1 MFRFI
6 AGIIILIIGKT
17 IGTGMEMKNLQP
29 DSSNN
34 ITTNLILMVGLP
46 LALSADEFSKDYK
59 HYLEGHTALFKS
71 TPLLSLN
78 LKIPVNEHL
87 NTSYSFDYFTS
98 YFNDNFSQATLSHG
112 RPATRWISENFEV
125 TSYPFLGGID
135 YFPGEM
141 PYKSYT
147 GASVGLT
154 VTDMNWKETVN
165 TEAEDDKR
173 TGGEHIKSTFY
184 NPTLR
189 IVAGL
194 ELDFDRNS
202 TRDFLNSFIAEARF
216 TYTYRYVKL
225 FEDLKGEDEKFN
237 EILQNTYAVLPF
249 CIGLYIGLSLNIG
262 YL

>member
-1 MFRFI
+1 
-6 AGIIILIIGKT
+6 
-17 IGTGMEMKNLQP
+17 MEMRNLQP

-34 ITTNLILMVGLP
+34 ITTNLILMVGMP
-46 LALSADEFSKDYK
+46 LAQSSDEFSKDYMQ
-59 HYLEGHTALFKS
+59 YIGGSAAQFKT

-78 LKIPVNEHL
+78 LKVPVNDNL
-87 NTSYSFDYFTS
+87 NTSYSIDYFTS
-98 YFNDNFSQATLSHG
+98 YFNESFSQATLNHG
-112 RPATRWISENFEV
+112 RPATRWISENIEL
-125 TSYPFLGGID
+125 TSYPFLAGVD

-141 PYKSYT
+141 PYKTYT

-154 VTDMNWKETVN
+154 VTDMNWTETVN
-165 TEAEDDKR
+165 SEAEDDKR
-173 TGGEHIKSTFY
+173 TGGEHIKSTYY

-202 TRDFLNSFIAEARF
+202 SRDFLNSFIAEARF

-237 EILQNTYAVLPF
+237 EILHNRYAVLPF